1 MLGAGELSTTRCVRD
16 ENDFGALFS
25 PYFRILTHGEEFFLF
40 LYLLHPLAE
49 RFFFSEK
56 HISDLIFFLKQ

>member
-25 PYFRILTHGEEFFLF
+25 PYFRILMHGEEFFLF
-40 LYLLHPLAE
+40 LYLLHP
-49 RFFFSEK
+49 S
-56 HISDLIFFLKQ
+56 

>member
-25 PYFRILTHGEEFFLF
+25 PYFRILMHGEEFFLS
-40 LYLLHPLAE
+40 
-49 RFFFSEK
+49 FFVSFAPKLSV
-56 HISDLIFFLKQ
+56 FFLGKTHL

>member
-16 ENDFGALFS
+16 KNDFGSLFS
-25 PYFRILTHGEEFFLF
+25 PYFRIIMHGEEFFLF
-40 LYLLHPLAE
+40 LYLLHPAE
-49 RFFFSEK
+49 RFFFSE

>member
-25 PYFRILTHGEEFFLF
+25 PYFRILMHGEEFFLF
-40 LYLLHPLAE
+40 FVSFAPQLSV
-49 RFFFSEK
+49 FFSEK
-56 HISDLIFFLKQ
+56 HSL

>member
-40 LYLLHPLAE
+40 LYLLHP
-49 RFFFSEK
+49 S
-56 HISDLIFFLKQ
+56 

>member
-25 PYFRILTHGEEFFLF
+25 PYFRILMHGEEFFLF
-40 LYLLHPLAE
+40 LYLLHLKLSV
-49 RFFFSEK
+49 FFSRK
-56 HISDLIFFLKQ
+56 NTSLI

>member
-25 PYFRILTHGEEFFLF
+25 PYFRILMHGEEFFLF
-40 LYLLHPLAE
+40 LYLLHPKLSV
-49 RFFFSEK
+49 FFSRNT
-56 HISDLIFFLKQ
+56 SLI